1 MLCEQSMY
9 GTWSTE
15 CWLSWSV
22 TRSTS
27 EYHQLEWP
35 TLLGTTSLCS
45 QTIPCFVVSIN
56 GQQHLRFSAMCL
68 YPKFML
74 HGLVE
79 LLHLSPVVRLAK
91 LSGIQQGHFWWEN
104 TQSIGSS
111 TVDSTHGLM
120 LFCIGVSDIIKSL
133 NVIRVITVLMF
144 VSMFC

>member
-1 MLCEQSMY
+1 MARGQQNVGCLGLSLGQPAN
-9 GTWSTE
+9 TI
-15 CWLSWSV
+15 SWSG
-22 TRSTS
+22 
-27 EYHQLEWP
+27 QA
-35 TLLGTTSLCS
+35 LLGTTSLCL

-56 GQQHLRFSAMCL
+56 GQQHLRISAMRL

-111 TVDSTHGLM
+111 TIDSTHGLVS
-120 LFCIGVSDIIKSL
+120 FCIGVSDIIKSL